1 MSELGKL
8 QGAGEAIRVLFI
20 VTAFHLCQ

>member
-8 QGAGEAIRVLFI
+8 QGAGEAIRVLLI